1 VAGAALSARARCMRG
16 IGVRRHAAPIS
27 SYSRAPLGGSSRAQ
41 KSGSIMLGAAFIRR
55 DRPDDY
61 NSLLR
66 GDGPYHIARFTVR
79 VNCLRFLEQPKQ
91 GATRI

>member
-1 VAGAALSARARCMRG
+1 MRG

-27 SYSRAPLGGSSRAQ
+27 SYSRAPLGGSSRAPQ
-41 KSGSIMLGAAFIRR
+41 KSGSIMLGAALIRR

-79 VNCLRFLEQPKQ
+79 MNYLRFLEQPKQ